1 MRDWMLRLMA
11 VLSAG
16 VVLLAP
22 ALPAAADVA
31 RPTWYGGALKA
42 FDRMGVSD
50 TDLPWWMGD
59 GTVQQIVTLDKSR
72 TLKIDAK
79 LDDRVNG
86 VPSQKDYDKAL
97 ADHAGKIA
105 YKDTTVDMA
114 LWLDALG
121 TTFSDGYA
129 SSNAGTL
136 SYGQSGYIPT
146 ADEIQAES
154 VKLAHT
160 SSYLL
165 AQAQEFDPDATS
177 GVSPSCA
184 TAMGNVMNAVDIA
197 WNDSADTPG
206 TALAASVSRDPE
218 FGDVIT
224 YDSKDFKKYDA
235 MALLDRDGGTLYYD
249 EIEHELKKK
258 AKGSNIDVGKVKSKQ
273 VTGLQAAK
281 NVFAGIVKK
290 GTKLLK
296 GAVTQLGA
304 DYATGLAQGAVRS
317 LIDLTYGSEAWCDS
331 YVWGIGQ
338 KNIAVGVL
346 SVLGKQATKAFAGLD
361 CDELEQRKQEMSNE
375 EWAKAMKQLKGGAK
389 QDDQLEQDK
398 ADGAYTVSWSPW
410 YVATVP
416 GYGAAYARVW
426 VYSGT
431 AGSFVDFSHS
441 QIRTTFSPD
450 VFASTGDWHTRLTAD
465 YFGPFADQN
474 NDQKVNKGTAWR
486 IVSKSNLSPYW
497 NDRRTASD
505 DQNHTYVVN
514 DSMYDAVLNGN
525 SYSDDPDM
533 RYYGLLGLKGKDYD
547 YQESVNL
554 TLPQIVS
561 GDSGFVFSNSFLY
574 FGQAGQRPVAGN
586 YAGADAGSLSAL
598 PRKGMYSWN
607 VCGGDCPAAYQPTA
621 QEQDVTIDVT
631 SNIGDGDTYTVSA
644 GGQNTANG
652 TGWTP
657 GHIQTKVNSDGTVG
671 GSVSID
677 AKTGTG
683 TVNLGTGSLNGIYA
697 NAAGKRLD
705 LIDVK
710 TGKSC
715 FAEGYACADWV
726 KETQELIPE
735 HQLDVTTKATTKD
748 YPLTYKCSYDVPGKI
763 TEVPIG
769 ECIAYAPQF
778 KQEAQRSGQTTGQ
791 PDGSTSTST
800 GTKPDTDYTWDD
812 CVKAGTSGN
821 VAGWLYE
828 PIVCAA
834 DILLVPRTKV
844 LTTTRS
850 KFARDTSDG
859 ILPQFRDLT
868 TNWGGLFDIDLGDC
882 HGYRF
887 SFGWGDIKIFDN
899 AEVLNAC
906 PGQPLDF
913 LPKIS
918 CAVITLVL
926 CIGGVLIC
934 RKAFMAIFDYHPGG
948 SEGDA

>member
-1 MRDWMLRLMA
+1 MRDWMLRMLA
-11 VLSAG
+11 VISAG

-22 ALPAAADVA
+22 ALPAAADAA
-31 RPTWYGGALKA
+31 RPSWYGGALKA
-42 FDRMGVSD
+42 FDRMGVAK

-59 GTVQQIVTLDKSR
+59 GTAQQIVTLDKAR
-72 TLKIDAK
+72 TLRIDAR
-79 LDDRVNG
+79 LEDRLNG
-86 VPSQKDYDKAL
+86 VPSEKDYDKAL
-97 ADHAGKIA
+97 ADRSGKIA

-114 LWLDALG
+114 LYLDALG

-129 SSNAGTL
+129 SSLAGTL
-136 SYGQSGYIPT
+136 SYGDSGYIPT
-146 ADEIQAES
+146 AEEIQAET

-184 TAMGNVMNAVDIA
+184 TAMGNVMNAVAYSWDTG
-197 WNDSADTPG
+197 ADTPG

-218 FGDVIT
+218 FGDVIS

-235 MALLDRDGGTLYYD
+235 MTLLDRDGGTIYYD

-273 VTGLQAAK
+273 VTGREAAK

-290 GTKLLK
+290 GKKLLK

-304 DYATGLAQGAVRS
+304 DYATGLAQDAVRN
-317 LIDLTYGSEAWCDS
+317 LIDLTYGTQAWCDS
-331 YVWGIGQ
+331 YAWGIGQ
-338 KNIAVGVL
+338 KNLAVGVL

-361 CDELEQRKQEMSNE
+361 CDELEQRKQQMSDA
-375 EWAKAMKQLKGGAK
+375 EWAEAMKQLKGK
-389 QDDQLEQDK
+389 QETDDEHETQK
-398 ADGAYTVSWSPW
+398 GSWKWHWSPW
-410 YVATVP
+410 YVATASDGMTCYLRVKVYENADGLSFIDVAGGEVSAPTMTNALVRPDYDVFTQQSSMHPELIGPVLPRQADAKGHVWDGTSFMTVNSNSAIGRQCGLSREGYDCAYKYTSQLSYASDVEYRPYQFAWVNSTFQNFTSFASIVP
-416 GYGAAYARVW
+416 GSLDW
-426 VYSGT
+426 VMAHMRFHWG
-431 AGSFVDFSHS
+431 
-441 QIRTTFSPD
+441 
-450 VFASTGDWHTRLTAD
+450 
-465 YFGPFADQN
+465 N
-474 NDQKVNKGTAWR
+474 NDKKEYDWSLKNMERTLTDSSWSGSTIARESYPFTAC
-486 IVSKSNLSPYW
+486 
-497 NDRRTASD
+497 
-505 DQNHTYVVN
+505 
-514 DSMYDAVLNGN
+514 
-525 SYSDDPDM
+525 
-533 RYYGLLGLKGKDYD
+533 
-547 YQESVNL
+547 
-554 TLPQIVS
+554 
-561 GDSGFVFSNSFLY
+561 GD
-574 FGQAGQRPVAGN
+574 
-586 YAGADAGSLSAL
+586 
-598 PRKGMYSWN
+598 
-607 VCGGDCPAAYQPTA
+607 DCPAAYQPTVKD
-621 QEQDVTIDVT
+621 QDVTTEVT
-631 SNIGDGDTYTVSA
+631 SDTGDGTYTVST
-644 GGQNTANG
+644 GGQSTASG

-657 GHIQTKVNSDGTVG
+657 GHISTKLNSDGTVG

-677 AKTGTG
+677 AKTSTG
-683 TVNLGTGSLNGIYA
+683 TVNLGSGSLDGIYA

-748 YPLTYKCSYDVPGKI
+748 YPLSYKCSYDVPGKI

-778 KQEAQRSGQTTGQ
+778 KEEAQRSGQTTGQ

-834 DILLVPRTKV
+834 DVLLVPRTKV

-859 ILPQFRDLT
+859 ILPQFRDLQ
-868 TNWGGLFDIDLGDC
+868 TNWGGLFDIDLGSC

-906 PGQPLDF
+906 PGQPLDY

-918 CAVITLVL
+918 CAVITLFL

-934 RKAFMAIFDYHPGG
+934 RKAFMAIFDYHPG

>member
-1 MRDWMLRLMA
+1 MLRLLA
-11 VLSAG
+11 IISAG

-42 FDRMGVSD
+42 FDRMGVGK

-59 GTVQQIVTLDKSR
+59 GTVQQIMLLDKSR
-72 TLKIDAK
+72 TLKIDAN
-79 LDDRVNG
+79 LDDRLNG
-86 VPSQKDYDKAL
+86 LPSQKDFDNAL
-97 ADHAGKIA
+97 ADHSGKIA

-114 LWLDALG
+114 LYLDALG

-129 SSNAGTL
+129 SSNAGTI
-136 SYGQSGYIPT
+136 SYGDSGYIPT
-146 ADEIQAES
+146 AEEIEAET

-165 AQAQEFDPDATS
+165 AQAQEFDPDATG

-184 TAMGNVMNAVDIA
+184 TAMGNIMDAVAYSWDTG
-197 WNDSADTPG
+197 ADTPG

-218 FGDVIT
+218 FGDVIS
-224 YDSKDFKKYDA
+224 YDSRDFKKYDA
-235 MALLDRDGGTLYYD
+235 MTLLDRDGGTIYYD

-273 VTGLQAAK
+273 VTGREAAK

-290 GTKLLK
+290 GKKLLK

-304 DYATGLAQGAVRS
+304 DYATGLAQGAMRS
-317 LIDLTYGSEAWCDS
+317 LIDLTYGTQAWCDS
-331 YVWGIGQ
+331 YAWGIGQ
-338 KNIAVGVL
+338 KNLAVGVL

-361 CDELEQRKQEMSNE
+361 CDELEQRKQQMSDA
-375 EWAKAMKQLKGGAK
+375 EWAELKGVEETHS
-389 QDDQLEQDK
+389 DDR
-398 ADGAYTVSWSPW
+398 APHWSWTWSPW
-410 YVATVP
+410 YVATYRDVSMYIRGKWYTDGNGGNFIWITDVRCSSVLSAGEHP
-416 GYGAAYARVW
+416 GYVL
-426 VYSGT
+426 
-431 AGSFVDFSHS
+431 GSEAVDK
-441 QIRTTFSPD
+441 D
-450 VFASTGDWHTRLTAD
+450 
-465 YFGPFADQN
+465 
-474 NDQKVNKGTAWR
+474 
-486 IVSKSNLSPYW
+486 
-497 NDRRTASD
+497 
-505 DQNHTYVVN
+505 
-514 DSMYDAVLNGN
+514 GN
-525 SYSDDPDM
+525 SSVMYMNNYNKYYIQGYEAMYAAVAKASYKSDYTM
-533 RYYGLLGLKGKDYD
+533 LSSSYD
-547 YQESVNL
+547 SVNL
-554 TLPQIVS
+554 
-561 GDSGFVFSNSFLY
+561 
-574 FGQAGQRPVAGN
+574 
-586 YAGADAGSLSAL
+586 
-598 PRKGMYSWN
+598 GMYNAFPGDPDTAFGTLRYTLTKAWPWSKAFSSAAPFSR
-607 VCGGDCPAAYQPTA
+607 CGDDCPAAYQPTGKD
-621 QEQDVTIDVT
+621 QDVTTEVT
-631 SNIGDGDTYTVSA
+631 SDTGDGTYTTST
-644 GGQNTANG
+644 GGQSTANG

-657 GHIQTKVNSDGTVG
+657 GHISTKLNDDGTVS

-677 AKTGTG
+677 AKTKTG
-683 TVNLGTGSLNGIYA
+683 TVNLGSGSLDGIYA

-715 FAEGYACADWV
+715 FTEGYACADWV
-726 KETQELIPE
+726 KETQEIIPE

-748 YPLTYKCSYDVPGKI
+748 YPLSYKCSYDVPGKI

-778 KQEAQRSGQTTGQ
+778 KEEAQRSGQTTGQ

-800 GTKPDTDYTWDD
+800 GTKPDTGYSWDD

-859 ILPQFRDLT
+859 ILPQFRDLQ
-868 TNWGGLFDIDLGDC
+868 TNWGGLFDIDLGSC

-906 PGQPLDF
+906 PGQPLDY

-918 CAVITLVL
+918 CAVITLFL

-934 RKAFMAIFDYHPGG
+934 RKAFMAIFDYHPG

>member
-1 MRDWMLRLMA
+1 MLRLMA

-165 AQAQEFDPDATS
+165 AQAQEFDPDAT
-177 GVSPSCA
+177 GTVSPSCA
-184 TAMGNVMNAVDIA
+184 TAMGNVMNAVAYSWDA
-197 WNDSADTPG
+197 GTETPG
-206 TALAASVSRDPE
+206 TTLAASVSRDPE

-235 MALLDRDGGTLYYD
+235 MTLLDRDGGTLYYD

-296 GAVTQLGA
+296 GAITDLGA
-304 DYATGLAQGAVRS
+304 DYATGLAQGAVRN
-317 LIDLTYGSEAWCDS
+317 LIDLTYGSQAWCDS
-331 YVWGIGQ
+331 YAWGIGQ
-338 KNIAVGVL
+338 KNMAVGVL
-346 SVLGKQATKAFAGLD
+346 SVLGKAATKTFAGLD
-361 CDELEQRKQEMSNE
+361 CDELEQRRQEMSDE
-375 EWAKAMKQLKGGAK
+375 EWAKAMKQLRGA
-389 QDDQLEQDK
+389 DETHTDDK
-398 ADGAYTVSWSPW
+398 APHWSWTWTPW
-410 YVATVP
+410 YVATDHGV
-416 GYGAAYARVW
+416 
-426 VYSGT
+426 
-431 AGSFVDFSHS
+431 
-441 QIRTTFSPD
+441 
-450 VFASTGDWHTRLTAD
+450 
-465 YFGPFADQN
+465 
-474 NDQKVNKGTAWR
+474 
-486 IVSKSNLSPYW
+486 
-497 NDRRTASD
+497 
-505 DQNHTYVVN
+505 
-514 DSMYDAVLNGN
+514 SMYIRGKWYTDGNGHN
-525 SYSDDPDM
+525 VVWTTDIRSSTD
-533 RYYGLLGLKGKDYD
+533 LSLGGYLMG
-547 YQESVNL
+547 SV
-554 TLPQIVS
+554 VD
-561 GDSGFVFSNSFLY
+561 GDTSLMYANSFNPWYRNNNMDEGFTKLSQLPY
-574 FGQAGQRPVAGN
+574 KSSHKWFSDSNDCSNIFPFGFWPGDPSTVFGILRFYKGDISHISVDDVYAS
-586 YAGADAGSLSAL
+586 AGAFSE
-598 PRKGMYSWN
+598 
-607 VCGGDCPAAYQPTA
+607 CGDDCPAAYQPTTKD
-621 QEQDVTIDVT
+621 QDVTTDVT
-631 SNIGDGDTYTVSA
+631 SDTGDGDTYTISA
-644 GGQNTANG
+644 GGQNTASG

-657 GHIQTKVNSDGTVG
+657 GHIQTKLNDDGTVG

-677 AKTGTG
+677 SKTSTG
-683 TVNLGTGSLNGIYA
+683 TVNLGTGSLDGIYA

-715 FAEGYACADWV
+715 FTEGYACADWV
-726 KETQELIPE
+726 KETQDLIPE

-887 SFGWGDIKIFDN
+887 SFGWGNIKIFDN

>member
-1 MRDWMLRLMA
+1 MLRLLA
-11 VLSAG
+11 IISAG

-42 FDRMGVSD
+42 FDRMGVGK

-59 GTVQQIVTLDKSR
+59 GTVQQIMLLDKSR
-72 TLKIDAK
+72 TLKIDAN
-79 LDDRVNG
+79 LDDRLNG
-86 VPSQKDYDKAL
+86 LPSQKDFDKAL
-97 ADHAGKIA
+97 ADHSGKIA

-114 LWLDALG
+114 LYLDALG

-129 SSNAGTL
+129 SSNAGTI
-136 SYGQSGYIPT
+136 SYGDSGYIPT
-146 ADEIQAES
+146 AEEIETET

-165 AQAQEFDPDATS
+165 AQAQEFDPDATG

-184 TAMGNVMNAVDIA
+184 TAMGNIMDAVAYSWDTG
-197 WNDSADTPG
+197 ADTPG

-218 FGDVIT
+218 FGDVIS

-235 MALLDRDGGTLYYD
+235 MTLLDRDGGTIYYD

-273 VTGLQAAK
+273 VTGREAAK

-290 GTKLLK
+290 GKKLLK

-317 LIDLTYGSEAWCDS
+317 LIDLTYGTQAWCDS
-331 YVWGIGQ
+331 YAWGIGQ
-338 KNIAVGVL
+338 KNLAVGVL

-361 CDELEQRKQEMSNE
+361 CDELEQRKQQMSDA
-375 EWAKAMKQLKGGAK
+375 EWAEAMKQLKGK
-389 QDDQLEQDK
+389 QETDDSPHESK
-398 ADGAYTVSWSPW
+398 ARGWTWKWSSW
-410 YVATVP
+410 YVAHVPDGVTVYIRVP
-416 GYGAAYARVW
+416 IYSYANSPRPSFVKFADAE
-426 VYSGT
+426 VSTSGISYEVIRPSQT
-431 AGSFVDFSHS
+431 VDMNPFLFGPIIEDGLKYMSASSFNPDWKYAGSNPSGGQNKPIENVFSHAS
-441 QIRTTFSPD
+441 ERG
-450 VFASTGDWHTRLTAD
+450 FASDPLMVSYGFKWSGNNATSSGFKNCDSYVDVVPADVDWVMSHVWFHWGNGYQDVMSELD
-465 YFGPFADQN
+465 Y
-474 NDQKVNKGTAWR
+474 
-486 IVSKSNLSPYW
+486 SKSPLYQAGLPLSEFPSSKVG
-497 NDRRTASD
+497 R
-505 DQNHTYVVN
+505 
-514 DSMYDAVLNGN
+514 N
-525 SYSDDPDM
+525 SY
-533 RYYGLLGLKGKDYD
+533 RFTKC
-547 YQESVNL
+547 
-554 TLPQIVS
+554 
-561 GDSGFVFSNSFLY
+561 GD
-574 FGQAGQRPVAGN
+574 
-586 YAGADAGSLSAL
+586 
-598 PRKGMYSWN
+598 
-607 VCGGDCPAAYQPTA
+607 DCPAAYQSPVKD
-621 QEQDVTIDVT
+621 QDVTTEVT
-631 SNIGDGDTYTVSA
+631 SDTGDGTYTTST
-644 GGQNTANG
+644 GGQSTANG

-657 GHIQTKVNSDGTVG
+657 GHISTKLNDDGTVS

-677 AKTGTG
+677 AKTKTG
-683 TVNLGTGSLNGIYA
+683 TVNLGSGSLDGIYA

-715 FAEGYACADWV
+715 FTEGYACADWV
-726 KETQELIPE
+726 KETQEIIPE

-748 YPLTYKCSYDVPGKI
+748 YPLSYKCSYDVPGKI

-778 KQEAQRSGQTTGQ
+778 KEEAQRSGQTTGQ

-800 GTKPDTDYTWDD
+800 GTKPDTGYSWDD

-859 ILPQFRDLT
+859 ILPQFRDLQ
-868 TNWGGLFDIDLGDC
+868 TNWGGLFDIDLGSC

-906 PGQPLDF
+906 PGQPLDY

-918 CAVITLVL
+918 CAVITLFL

-934 RKAFMAIFDYHPGG
+934 RKAFMAIFDYHPG